1 MPTDHEQAF
10 GAQILKKCFHAKISE
25 TFHPLPVGTHC
36 ALEGRSKHYC
46 PLEDSGR
53 FDKCET
59 MLTPCALRA
68 SGLHHFR
75 FTLFRGRHQNGNDG
89 EELDGM
95 AARLVRTAMPAKR
108 Y

>member
-1 MPTDHEQAF
+1 MTARNMH
-10 GAQILKKCFHAKISE
+10 QIQ
-25 TFHPLPVGTHC
+25 
-36 ALEGRSKHYC
+36 GRSKHYC
-46 PLEDSGR
+46 ELEDSGR

-95 AARLVRTAMPAKR
+95 AVRLGRTAMPAKR